1 VTPLFIF
8 CLYEVFLA
16 SYEHFAACA
25 GHECR
30 GRQGVNFTLH
40 QDVSAA
46 DQVMH
51 VLNKVCWWCQHIT
64 YPAVGISDALSLNHR
79 RRPFLI
85 KSLEN
90 TLSKLLKS
98 LDFYDNAAR
107 HKVAIGMSRLLLL
120 TRM

>member
-1 VTPLFIF
+1 MLVVAPGL
-8 CLYEVFLA
+8 
-16 SYEHFAACA
+16 
-25 GHECR
+25 
-30 GRQGVNFTLH
+30 
-40 QDVSAA
+40 
-46 DQVMH
+46 
-51 VLNKVCWWCQHIT
+51 QHIT
-64 YPAVGISDALSLNHR
+64 YPAVATSDTLCPDYR

-120 TRM
+120 MRM

>member
-1 VTPLFIF
+1 MLSNPAMV
-8 CLYEVFLA
+8 V
-16 SYEHFAACA
+16 SD
-25 GHECR
+25 
-30 GRQGVNFTLH
+30 TLCF
-40 QDVSAA
+40 D
-46 DQVMH
+46 
-51 VLNKVCWWCQHIT
+51 
-64 YPAVGISDALSLNHR
+64 YR

-120 TRM
+120 TST

>member
-1 VTPLFIF
+1 
-8 CLYEVFLA
+8 
-16 SYEHFAACA
+16 
-25 GHECR
+25 
-30 GRQGVNFTLH
+30 
-40 QDVSAA
+40 
-46 DQVMH
+46 M
-51 VLNKVCWWCQHIT
+51 QHIA
-64 YPAVGISDALSLNHR
+64 YPAVVTSDTLCFDYR

-107 HKVAIGMSRLLLL
+107 HKVAIGMSRLFLL